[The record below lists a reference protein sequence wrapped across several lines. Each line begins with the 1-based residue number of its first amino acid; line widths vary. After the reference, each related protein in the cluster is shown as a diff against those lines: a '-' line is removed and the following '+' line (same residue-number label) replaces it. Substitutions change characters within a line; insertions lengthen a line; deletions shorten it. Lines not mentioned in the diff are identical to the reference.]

1 MKLKIFIIYHILIV
15 MKILKDITLMFLN
28 LIINHAIHLVK
39 NVIKVEIKQI
49 IIVLNAKKNIN

>member
-1 MKLKIFIIYHILIV
+1 MN
-15 MKILKDITLMFLN
+15 ILKDITLMFLN